1 MNLKAIVYKVFKIK
15 PKRKSL
21 KQLIKEVEQ
30 EVYGHERA

>member
-21 KQLIKEVEQ
+21 KQIIKEVEQ
-30 EVYGHERA
+30 EVNSYEGT